1 MSYLTLNNYNIFLNT
16 TKLFCQMS
24 AYKDNKYILF
34 ALEQNLIE
42 AILPGIRDKNLIK
55 LQKEVYYLLSNIAA
69 DSGLPE
75 YQ

>member
-1 MSYLTLNNYNIFLNT
+1 
-16 TKLFCQMS
+16 MS

-42 AILPGIRDKNLIK
+42 AISPGIRDKNLIK